1 MEEMT
6 AEEKLQ
12 LYEAI
17 TAYSIGHE
25 VVVDGSIKFIRSR
38 IKAEIEKDRAAYEK
52 VCQRNKK
59 TAEKRRQK
67 KKTTKS
73 TSGINGMQSLPQVPV
88 DTTST
93 KNTKNAERDNHNHI
107 DYDNNTYLL
116 SNNTNNKNS
125 ITKKIKEKEKEKNG
139 FEEFWGVYPNKQ
151 KKIKAKEKYDALL
164 KNGTVSHAVLM
175 EGVMKYVAHIRKN
188 NIEPKFIKQPT
199 TRLNN
204 WCWEDEYKITLAR
217 PPVVSKSPPPQPAAP
232 VVSALTPTNETDKEK
247 AKKVLSQ
254 WRANIKTL

>member
-1 MEEMT
+1 MRKTFIFHTDRLQYMEEMT

-67 KKTTKS
+67 STKS
-73 TSGINGMQSLPQVPV
+73 TSGTNGTQSLPQVPV
-88 DTTST
+88 D
-93 KNTKNAERDNHNHI
+93 TKNAERDNHNHT
-107 DYDNNTYLL
+107 DYDNHIL
-116 SNNTNNKNS
+116 NKNKEDN
-125 ITKKIKEKEKEKNG
+125 ILNTKEIKEKLKKEKEKNG

-151 KKIKAKEKYDALL
+151 KKLKAKEKYDALL
-164 KNGTVSHAVLM
+164 KNGTVSHTALM
-175 EGVMKYVAHIRKN
+175 EGVMRYVTHIRKN

-204 WCWEDEYKITLAR
+204 
-217 PPVVSKSPPPQPAAP
+217 
-232 VVSALTPTNETDKEK
+232 
-247 AKKVLSQ
+247 
-254 WRANIKTL
+254 